1 MRNEMIERPAD
12 RYGRH
17 RLSRSN
23 RRWIA
28 IGLTVLVLAIGVG
41 IAVIASQRLG
51 TGEVK
56 GELGGYQL
64 VDGETVEVTIT
75 VTRDDPSRPVV
86 CIVRARSIDGS
97 ETGRREVLV
106 PRRRRR
112 PCRSRR
118 SSRPVGRRWSAMF
131 TAAEPRPV
139 LPGGLGQKHTNECA
153 AQQTPN
159 CEFVKFLCTAG
170 ATMVRYTVLLGTG
183 VLLLLVR

>member
-1 MRNEMIERPAD
+1 MQNEMIERPAA
-12 RYGRH
+12 RYGRQ

-28 IGLTVLVLAIGVG
+28 IGLTVLVLAVGVA

-64 VDGETVEVTIT
+64 VDDETVQVTIT
-75 VTRDDPSRPVV
+75 VTRDDPSRPAV

-106 PRRRRR
+106 SPSTQKTVQVTTIVKTSK
-112 PCRSRR
+112 P
-118 SSRPVGRRWSAMF
+118 PVVGD
-131 TAAEPRPV
+131 V
-139 LPGGLGQKHTNECA
+139 YGC
-153 AQQTPN
+153 
-159 CEFVKFLCTAG
+159 
-170 ATMVRYTVLLGTG
+170 GTD
-183 VLLLLVR
+183 VPSYLVAS